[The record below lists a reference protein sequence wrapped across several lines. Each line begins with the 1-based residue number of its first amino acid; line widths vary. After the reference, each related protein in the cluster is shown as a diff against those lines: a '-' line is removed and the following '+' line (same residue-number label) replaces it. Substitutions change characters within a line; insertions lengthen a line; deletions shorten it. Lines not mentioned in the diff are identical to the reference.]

1 MSGKRSIRLGSRRL
15 PLPGSAALRIALGIL
30 LILCGFLGI
39 ILPILGFWMA
49 PLGLLVLSV
58 DLPVARRLRRRIEVW
73 WGYVRPPG
81 SRQPKPPKKIEAG
94 CLARP

>member
-73 WGYVRPPG
+73 WGKRKATRK
-81 SRQPKPPKKIEAG
+81 SATQTPKEK
-94 CLARP
+94 